1 MSMAIVLVDDEKVI
15 LDSLRSQLASH
26 FRDRFVYETAE
37 SVAEAWE
44 IIDELVDLE
53 TQIIVIVSDWLMPGT
68 KGDEFLVDLRASH
81 PEIRTV
87 LLTGHA
93 DADAVKRAVDEAR
106 VERVLS
112 KPWHAAEL
120 RSIVEAALAQSA

>member
-26 FRDRFVYETAE
+26 FRDRFLYETAE
-37 SVAEAWE
+37 SVPEAWE
-44 IIDELVDLE
+44 IIDELVEDD

-68 KGDEFLVDLRASH
+68 KGDQFLCDLRERH
-81 PEIRTV
+81 PEIKSV

-93 DADAVKRAVDEAR
+93 DPSAVERCKREAR
-106 VERVLS
+106 VERVLF
-112 KPWHAAEL
+112 KPWRADDL
-120 RSIVEAALAQSA
+120 RSIVEAAVG